1 MESRASPAADW
12 RPRRR
17 IIADANGP
25 EPTGKSSFR
34 CDVEQQRARQVT
46 ARPKRIDE
54 LADFAEWLA
63 NATPQDEEAIR
74 AEIKRYF
81 SDVGW
86 QAAADDL
93 NSKLSVIL
101 RSGVTPAIRQSILNS
116 IDLYTRVDPAEYV
129 GTRDFL
135 NAAVLAGT
143 GLLGGGAV
151 PDEPSPVWQL
161 GWGKRGQMINDQFGD
176 PTFPDNYPVI
186 DKFPDGIATS
196 VKSIDLNAATYQN
209 DISLANRILEY
220 VEKVRDF
227 NGTDWGGKSVESDD
241 IKGRALQ
248 LIVPRGSITESQRT
262 MIERVQTMA
271 LPGHRPVYISI
282 TEF

>member
-1 MESRASPAADW
+1 MESGASPARRDGAQAGLVCANW
-12 RPRRR
+12 GRRR
-17 IIADANGP
+17 QIIPDANGP
-25 EPTGKSSFR
+25 EPAGESSFQ
-34 CDVEQQRARQVT
+34 CDVEQHRPRQVT

-143 GLLGGGAV
+143 GLLGGGAGASCWSIYEKDGV
-151 PDEPSPVWQL
+151 FQIEPFRVHPRGYWAPDRDRFIEFQAGTAV
-161 GWGKRGQMINDQFGD
+161 DE
-176 PTFPDNYPVI
+176 VI
-186 DKFPDGIATS
+186 DRMIA
-196 VKSIDLNAATYQN
+196 VLQDAA
-209 DISLANRILEY
+209 
-220 VEKVRDF
+220 
-227 NGTDWGGKSVESDD
+227 
-241 IKGRALQ
+241 
-248 LIVPRGSITESQRT
+248 
-262 MIERVQTMA
+262 
-271 LPGHRPVYISI
+271 
-282 TEF
+282 